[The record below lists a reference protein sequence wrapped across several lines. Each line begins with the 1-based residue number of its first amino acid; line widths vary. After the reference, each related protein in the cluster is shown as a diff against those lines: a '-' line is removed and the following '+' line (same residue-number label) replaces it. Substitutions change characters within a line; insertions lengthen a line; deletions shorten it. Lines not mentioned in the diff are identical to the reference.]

1 MLSRNCWWRA
11 GRLMRAWGDEG
22 MKASAKLIFV
32 SLVVWHQPIGA
43 TPSDMAD
50 VFVNVCTLGQAEFS
64 KESVVPIEWSALP
77 SSIRDFRPYLKNAQV
92 YRIVK
97 PKSGFLIVAK
107 GNSSDKTSDNP
118 VCGIATRHTSF
129 NKLSDSLYLSSK
141 SQYKWILHNPKSAR
155 INSSYSNNGVRLSYD
170 QLRDCLIYIESVV
183 ENSMTENL
191 RIEKNKKMD
200 FDPR

>member
-1 MLSRNCWWRA
+1 
-11 GRLMRAWGDEG
+11 

-64 KESVVPIEWSALP
+64 KGSVVPIEWTTLP
-77 SSIRDFRPYLKNAQV
+77 SSVRDFRPYLKNAQV

-129 NKLSDSLYLSSK
+129 NKLSDSLYISSK
-141 SQYKWILHNPKSAR
+141 SQYKWTVSDPKSTN
-155 INSSYSNNGVRLSYD
+155 INSGFSSNGARFSYHR
-170 QLRDCLIYIESVV
+170 LRDGLIYVESVV
-183 ENSMTENL
+183 EKLSEENL
-191 RIEKNKKMD
+191 LDQSR
-200 FDPR
+200 